1 MEKTMLPPQIER
13 FLAAQREKGCQ
24 EATLSQY
31 RNILFSLCNS
41 MAPGE
46 ELTAE
51 TGRRWRKAWTRA
63 GWPPERSMCVSLCGT
78 VLWSF

>member
-41 MAPGE
+41 MAPGG
-46 ELTAE
+46 ELTA
-51 TGRRWRKAWTRA
+51 
-63 GWPPERSMCVSLCGT
+63 
-78 VLWSF
+78 